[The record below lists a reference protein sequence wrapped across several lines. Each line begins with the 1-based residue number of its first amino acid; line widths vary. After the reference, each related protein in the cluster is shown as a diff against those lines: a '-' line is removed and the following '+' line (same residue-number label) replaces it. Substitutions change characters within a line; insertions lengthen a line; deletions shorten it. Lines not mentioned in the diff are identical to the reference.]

1 MATRKINGGDIN
13 LNRIFRRILS
23 VGFEYETG
31 FISKMTLVD
40 DYDEEG
46 NPIQILLNTDTA
58 RDNIADLERGDL
70 DESDPYY
77 DDYVLRQNETME
89 LPLLDENGKRDTNSK
104 FYVTNDIASSPFLKH
119 LEEYCSNEIPKNQQY
134 KFITKTGEEYNIHFS
149 YWNEKTD
156 CSVFADV
163 EWVFTY
169 YKPKISS
176 NIILDCFFNSIH
188 NLRMHLQD
196 MEPVEG
202 HLEIKVGDEQFP
214 IGKPVTRKLYKS
226 RKDNLYYLQVHH
238 HASNF
243 DLDDACLTMQ
253 MTFSTHITNAF
264 DVMKA
269 ILVDNIRT
277 IPEETELSER
287 RYKMMQQIELCG
299 TRLLK
304 SYNAKNERKIRIKAN
319 TMQYREMVN
328 YINLILFK
336 LYIYYNLYLP
346 VDKKD
351 RGYFKNKMFFNPRHT
366 NVILYEELKELLST
380 VMKWSEEETIDVI
393 RKLFVQEE
401 VLLKDLLENP
411 KNVRKNGF
419 KLENR
424 MERDA
429 TKYGDPYYSLISYF
443 EFFENPSDN
452 EKNKTGEGDYAYY
465 DYLEYAEI
473 DALSNKF
480 PYNNKIVLIEMRSY
494 PRLITSYLK
503 KLATPEVKKMMEQS
517 SCRKIRPHFAGE
529 LTSHSIANLVKLMD
543 IYKEKTIESP
553 ARESQPPLKLVKNK
567 TMRVKRAITRK
578 SGTTQKLK

>member
-1 MATRKINGGDIN
+1 MATRKFRGGDIN

-23 VGFEYETG
+23 VGFEYETN
-31 FISKMTLVD
+31 FLSKLTFVE

-58 RDNIADLERGDL
+58 RDNIADLERADL

-89 LPLLDENGKRDTNSK
+89 LPLMDVNGKRDSNSK
-104 FYVTNDIASSPFLKH
+104 FYVTNDIASSPFLKY
-119 LEEYCSNEIPKNQQY
+119 LEQYCSNEIPKNQQY
-134 KFITKTGEEYNIHFS
+134 KFITKTGEDYNIHFS

-188 NLRMHLQD
+188 NLNMHLQD

-214 IGKPVTRKLYKS
+214 VGKPITRKLYKS

-238 HASNF
+238 HDSNF
-243 DLDDACLTMQ
+243 TLKDICLTMQ

-269 ILVDNIRT
+269 ILVDNIQS
-277 IPEETELSER
+277 IPAETELSER
-287 RYKMMQQIELCG
+287 RYKMMKRIEMCG
-299 TRLLK
+299 ERLFK
-304 SYNAKNERKIRIKAN
+304 SYNANNERKIRIKKN
-319 TMQYREMVN
+319 TMQYREMTN

-366 NVILYEELKELLST
+366 NVILYEGLKELLSKT
-380 VMKWSEEETIDVI
+380 MGWSEEESIDVI
-393 RKLFVQEE
+393 RKLFVQEN
-401 VLLKDLLENP
+401 VLLKELLENP
-411 KNVRKNGF
+411 KNVRKNAF
-419 KLENR
+419 KMENR
-424 MERDA
+424 MDRGA

-443 EFFENPSDN
+443 EFFEEPDDS
-452 EKNKTGEGDYAYY
+452 EKNKTGEGEYMYY

-494 PRLITSYLK
+494 PRLISAYLK
-503 KLATPEVKKMMEQS
+503 KLATPELRKMMEDS

-529 LTSHSIANLVKLMD
+529 MTSHSISNLVKLMD
-543 IYKEKTIESP
+543 IYNRTEYKSP
-553 ARESQPPLKLVKNK
+553 SRESNRRVKLVKNK
-567 TMRVKRAITRK
+567 TMRVKKAVS